1 MAFLRCGYHQIL
13 GPRRHLPKFSNGLC
27 RHASACVRFNP
38 HFGWQGTNS
47 YVERSNAFGFISH
60 EGFRSLPPHSLQPLY
75 ATRDAGL
82 RGYVVVSRGAAHNG
96 KVTDFRDRQ
105 SKKQDA

>member
-1 MAFLRCGYHQIL
+1 MAFLRCCYHQIL
-13 GPRRHLPKFSNGLC
+13 GPRRHLPKLSNGLC
-27 RHASACVRFNP
+27 RHSDAWVYLDP
-38 HFGWQGTNS
+38 HLIRQATKS
-47 YVERSNAFGFISH
+47 YVERGKISH
-60 EGFRSLPPHSLQPLY
+60 EGFRSLTPHSLQSLY

-82 RGYVVVSRGAAHNG
+82 PGYVVVSCRAAHNG